1 MPERCPAGRR
11 ITAVAERG
19 EPPVPSDGMSGSGRE
34 RLLGH
39 SHSFVPL
46 QWVSGTWRVAC
57 KGRAASVRGMSEQ
70 ALAFGMMGL
79 FLFFVALA
87 VSGLDVGTC
96 PQCEHCR
103 ELRRSEEEH
112 RRAVRVELDERYRS
126 RSYHRPEELARRQ
139 AILRAQRQRATRSSD
154 HRDN

>member
-1 MPERCPAGRR
+1 
-11 ITAVAERG
+11 
-19 EPPVPSDGMSGSGRE
+19 
-34 RLLGH
+34 
-39 SHSFVPL
+39 
-46 QWVSGTWRVAC
+46 
-57 KGRAASVRGMSEQ
+57 MSEQ

-87 VSGLDVGTC
+87 VSGLDVGSC

-112 RRAVRVELDERYRS
+112 RRAVRIELDERYRS

-139 AILRAQRQRATRSSD
+139 AILRDQRHRAGRSSD
-154 HRDN
+154 HPEN

>member
-1 MPERCPAGRR
+1 M
-11 ITAVAERG
+11 
-19 EPPVPSDGMSGSGRE
+19 
-34 RLLGH
+34 
-39 SHSFVPL
+39 
-46 QWVSGTWRVAC
+46 VAC

-96 PQCEHCR
+96 SQCEHCR

-112 RRAVRVELDERYRS
+112 RRAVRIELDERYRS
-126 RSYHRPEELARRQ
+126 RSYHRPEDLARRQ
-139 AILRAQRQRATRSSD
+139 AILRDERQRASRSSD
-154 HRDN
+154 RRDS

>member
-1 MPERCPAGRR
+1 
-11 ITAVAERG
+11 
-19 EPPVPSDGMSGSGRE
+19 
-34 RLLGH
+34 
-39 SHSFVPL
+39 
-46 QWVSGTWRVAC
+46 
-57 KGRAASVRGMSEQ
+57 MSEQ

-139 AILRAQRQRATRSSD
+139 AILRDDRQRAPRSSGRR
-154 HRDN
+154 HN